1 MLHFPRW
8 KILLITGSCLLFILL
23 AIPSFLS
30 ESTRAKIPGWLPS
43 HAVSL
48 GLDLQGGSQLLL
60 EIDFDTF
67 MREQMTNLVD
77 ELRNKFREEKIG
89 YRGLAV
95 SDGKVIF
102 SLREDSPVT
111 QVNTGGD
118 VAKAIREVSPD
129 LDIGQ
134 IGADYTLSFSDK
146 WQKATREQTIEQ
158 SLEIVN
164 RRVNET
170 GTKEPIIQ
178 RQGQN
183 RILLQVP
190 GLADPEHLKS
200 LLGRT
205 AKMTF
210 HLVDGSVSPEDIEH
224 GTVPPG
230 TIVLPGDDR
239 NDERHENAPRKYAV
253 LAHVL
258 LSGDMLVDAHTTYD
272 NQTGEPVVSFRFN
285 NTGARKFADI
295 TTDNVGKPF
304 AIVLDNKVITAPVI
318 RSPIIGG
325 SGIISG
331 GFTAESAN
339 DLAILLRAGALPAPL
354 KIIEERSVGPSLGA
368 DSIAAG
374 TKASVIG
381 IGLVVVFMVIFY
393 GLFGLFADIAMI
405 INAFMTL
412 SLLSLF
418 EATLTLPGIAGIVLT
433 VGMAVDANVLVYER
447 MREEVKN
454 GKSVHTAI
462 EDGFRLAFGTIF
474 DSHIT
479 TLSAALILYSFGTGT
494 VKGFA
499 VTLAIGIICS
509 LYTAVLVTRLMV
521 VTWLR
526 KARPKTLPI

>member
-1 MLHFPRW
+1 MLYFARW
-8 KILLITGSCLLFILL
+8 KILLISGSCLLFVLL

-30 ESTRAKIPGWLPS
+30 DATRKAIPDWLPK
-43 HAVSL
+43 HAVNL

-60 EIDFDTF
+60 EIDFDAYVHEQLTNMLDEIRTTF
-67 MREQMTNLVD
+67 REQKV
-77 ELRNKFREEKIG
+77 G

-95 SDGKVIF
+95 ADEKVQF
-102 SLREDSPVT
+102 TLREDTTADVT
-111 QVNTGGD
+111 KILHDLN
-118 VAKAIREVSPD
+118 PD
-129 LDIGQ
+129 LTVDKNSDGS
-134 IGADYTLSFSDK
+134 YSLTFNDK
-146 WQKATREQTIEQ
+146 WQKVSRAQIIDQ

-164 RRVNET
+164 RRVNES

-178 RQGQN
+178 RQGDK

-190 GLADPEHLKS
+190 GLSDPEHLKN

-210 HLVDGSVSPEDIEH
+210 HMVDEAISPQDLSH
-224 GTVPPG
+224 GVVPPG
-230 TIVLPGDDR
+230 ERVVPYDDR
-239 NDERHENAPRKYAV
+239 GVKSKDGLARKYAIKS
-253 LAHVL
+253 HVE
-258 LSGDMLVDAHTTYD
+258 LSGDMLVDAHTAFD
-272 NQTGEPVVSFRFN
+272 GQNGEPTVTFRFN
-285 NTGARKFADI
+285 SVGARRFAEI
-295 TTDNVGKPF
+295 TTQNVGKLF

-325 SGIISG
+325 SGVISG
-331 GFTAESAN
+331 SFTVESAN
-339 DLAILLRAGALPAPL
+339 DLSLLLRAGALPAPL

-374 TKASVIG
+374 TKASIIG
-381 IGLVVVFMVIFY
+381 IGLVVIFMMAFY

-405 INAFMTL
+405 VNAFMTI

-433 VGMAVDANVLVYER
+433 VGMAVDANVLIYER
-447 MREEVKN
+447 MREEVRN
-454 GKSVHTAI
+454 GKSVYASI

-474 DSHIT
+474 DSHVT
-479 TLSAALILYSFGTGT
+479 TLVAALLLYQFGTGT

-499 VTLAIGIICS
+499 VTLAVGIICS

-521 VTWLR
+521 VTWLH
-526 KARPKTLPI
+526 KTKPKKLPI

>member
-8 KILLITGSCLLFILL
+8 KIILITGSCLLFILL

-30 ESTRAKIPGWLPS
+30 ESTRNSLPSWLPK
-43 HAVSL
+43 HAVNL

-60 EIDFDTF
+60 EVDFDAF
-67 MREQMTNLVD
+67 AREQLGNMTD
-77 ELRNKFREEKIG
+77 EVRTKFREEKIG
-89 YRGLAV
+89 YRGLTV
-95 SDGKVIF
+95 SGDKVVF
-102 SLREDSPVT
+102 SLRENTGADIEKLLH
-111 QVNTGGD
+111 QVNPD
-118 VAKAIREVSPD
+118 ISVDKKSD
-129 LDIGQ
+129 LDYEIG
-134 IGADYTLSFSDK
+134 FNDK
-146 WQKATREQTIEQ
+146 WRKNTLRQIIDQ
-158 SLEIVN
+158 SLEIVG

-178 RQGQN
+178 RQGDK

-190 GLADPEHLKS
+190 GLSDPEHLKN

-210 HLVDGSVSPEDIEH
+210 HMVDTTVGQRDIES
-224 GTVPPG
+224 GMVPPG
-230 TIVLPGDDR
+230 TRIISG
-239 NDERHENAPRKYAV
+239 DERDSQGTGIRSSRKYAV
-253 LAHVL
+253 QNHVE
-258 LSGDMLVDAHTTYD
+258 LSGDMLVDAHTNYD
-272 NQTGEPVVSFRFN
+272 NQTGEPVVAFRFN
-285 NTGARKFADI
+285 TLGARKFGEI
-295 TTDNVGKPF
+295 TSQNVGKPF

-318 RSPIIGG
+318 RSAILGG

-331 GFTAESAN
+331 TFTAETAN
-339 DLAILLRAGALPAPL
+339 DLSLLLRAGALPAPL

-374 TKASVIG
+374 TKASIIG
-381 IGLVVVFMVIFY
+381 IGLVVLFMVVFY
-393 GLFGLFADIAMI
+393 GLFGFFACVAMI
-405 INAFMTL
+405 VNAFMTL

-433 VGMAVDANVLVYER
+433 VGMAVDANVLIYER
-447 MREEVKN
+447 MREELRN
-454 GKSVHTAI
+454 GKSIYSAI

-474 DSHIT
+474 DSHVT
-479 TLSAALILYSFGTGT
+479 TLVAALILYQFGTGT

-526 KARPKTLPI
+526 TMKPKTLPI

>member
-8 KILLITGSCLLFILL
+8 KILLITGSCLLFIFL

-30 ESTRAKIPGWLPS
+30 EQTRNNLPS
-43 HAVSL
+43 WMPRHAVNL

-60 EIDFDTF
+60 EIDFDSYV
-67 MREQMTNLVD
+67 REQLTNAVD
-77 ELRNKFREEKIG
+77 EIRTKFREQKIG

-95 SDGKVIF
+95 SDDVIKF
-102 SLREDSPVT
+102 SLREKTDI
-111 QVNTGGD
+111 D
-118 VAKAIREVSPD
+118 IAKALREVNPD
-129 LDIGQ
+129 LTIIKQEGDEYALG
-134 IGADYTLSFSDK
+134 FSDK
-146 WQKATREQTIEQ
+146 WRKVSRSQIIEQ
-158 SLEIVN
+158 SLEIVG

-178 RQGQN
+178 RQGDN

-190 GLADPEHLKS
+190 GLSDPEHLKN

-210 HLVDGSVSPEDIEH
+210 HMVDSSVGERDIES
-224 GTVPPG
+224 GLVPPG
-230 TIVLPGDDR
+230 TRVIAS
-239 NDERHENAPRKYAV
+239 DERSSKGDRLPRKYAV
-253 LAHVL
+253 QSHVE

-272 NQTGEPVVSFRFN
+272 NQSGEPVVSFRFN
-285 NTGARKFADI
+285 TTGARKFGEI
-295 TTDNVGKPF
+295 TSANVGKLF

-318 RSPIIGG
+318 RSAILGG

-331 GFTAESAN
+331 SFTAESAN
-339 DLAILLRAGALPAPL
+339 DLSLLLRAGALPAPL

-368 DSIAAG
+368 DSISAG

-381 IGLVVVFMVIFY
+381 IGLVVVFMIVFY
-393 GLFGLFADIAMI
+393 GLFGLFADFAMI
-405 INAFMTL
+405 INAFMTIA
-412 SLLSLF
+412 LLSLF

-433 VGMAVDANVLVYER
+433 VGMAVDANVLIYER
-447 MREEVKN
+447 MREEMRN
-454 GKSVHTAI
+454 GKSLYTAI

-474 DSHIT
+474 DSHVT
-479 TLSAALILYSFGTGT
+479 TLVAALILYQFGTGT

-499 VTLAIGIICS
+499 VTLAVGIVCS

-526 KARPKTLPI
+526 KTKPKTLPM

>member
-8 KILLITGSCLLFILL
+8 KILLIAGSCLLFVLL

-30 ESTRAKIPGWLPS
+30 ESTRNKIPDWLPKR
-43 HAVSL
+43 AVSL

-60 EIDFDTF
+60 EVDFDAFT
-67 MREQMTNLVD
+67 REQLANLVD
-77 ELRNKFREEKIG
+77 EIRTRFRELKIG

-95 SDGKVIF
+95 SDGKVVFTI
-102 SLREDSPVT
+102 REDNTVD
-111 QVNTGGD
+111 VN
-118 VAKAIREVSPD
+118 KALQEVSPD
-129 LDIGQ
+129 LDIEQ
-134 IGADYTLSFSDK
+134 ADALSYKVGFSDK
-146 WQKATREQTIEQ
+146 WLKVSRTQVIDQ

-164 RRVNET
+164 RRVNES

-178 RQGQN
+178 RQGEK

-190 GLADPEHLKS
+190 GLADPEHLKN

-210 HLVDGSVSPEDIEH
+210 HMVNEGVPSEDLAR
-224 GTVPPG
+224 GLVPPG
-230 TIVLPGDDR
+230 TRIIPG
-239 NDERHENAPRKYAV
+239 DERHGRDGDGPRKYAV
-253 LAHVL
+253 YSRVE
-258 LSGDMLVDAHTTYD
+258 LSGDMLTNASTTYD
-272 NQTGEPVVSFRFN
+272 GQDGQPVVAFRFN
-285 NTGARKFADI
+285 ATGARKFGDI
-295 TTDNVGKPF
+295 TTQNVGKLF

-318 RSPIIGG
+318 RSPILGG

-331 GFTAESAN
+331 GFTVESAN
-339 DLAILLRAGALPAPL
+339 DLSLLLRAGALPAPL
-354 KIIEERSVGPSLGA
+354 KIVEERSVGPSLGA

-381 IGLVVVFMVIFY
+381 IALVVIFMVAFY
-393 GLFGLFADIAMI
+393 GLFGFFADIAMI

-412 SLLSLF
+412 SLLALF

-433 VGMAVDANVLVYER
+433 VGMAVDANVLIYER
-447 MREEVKN
+447 MREEMRN
-454 GKSVHTAI
+454 GKSPYAAV

-474 DSHIT
+474 DSHVT
-479 TLSAALILYSFGTGT
+479 TLVAALILYEFGTGS

-499 VTLAIGIICS
+499 VTLAIGIVCS

-521 VTWLR
+521 VTWLH
-526 KARPKTLPI
+526 KARPKTLPL